1 MIDAGDEHLDDIAL
15 AEMLDGTGDV
25 EAHRARVTH
34 VAQCSDCRVALA
46 ELEGLVRD
54 PSVRAE
60 LERPEWRTRPKIVA
74 PPTRRRSVRIV
85 AGSLAAAA
93 LLVLGVRAVTSRGIA
108 NGDAPLLRHA
118 TISAAAAPRLVVPT
132 VIAGLV
138 DSLTWTAVPRADR
151 YRVTIFDASG
161 GVAWETEVGDT
172 SIGVPREIAARWTGQ
187 LRWRVKARTSFD
199 RWVDSEFGEFAVDG
213 ASR

>member
-15 AEMLDGTGDV
+15 AELLDGTGDP
-25 EAHRARVTH
+25 EANRARVTH
-34 VAQCSDCRVALA
+34 VAQCTGCRAALA
-46 ELEGLVRD
+46 ELEELVRD

-60 LERPEWRTRPKIVA
+60 LERPEFRARPATVVLS
-74 PPTRRRSVRIV
+74 TRRRSARVL

-93 LLVLGVRAVTSRGIA
+93 LLLLGVRAMSSRGIA
-108 NGDAPLLRHA
+108 SDDAPRLRHA
-118 TISAAAAPRLVVPT
+118 TISAAAAPRLVAPT
-132 VIAGLV
+132 LIAGLL

-161 GVAWETEVGDT
+161 GVAWEVEVSDT
-172 SIGVPREIAARWTGQ
+172 SVGVPREIAARWSGQ

-199 RWVDSEFGEFAVDG
+199 RWVDSDFGEFSIAGV
-213 ASR
+213 AK

>member
-1 MIDAGDEHLDDIAL
+1 MIDTGDEHLDDIAL
-15 AEMLDGTGDV
+15 AELLDGTG
-25 EAHRARVTH
+25 ELETNRLRVTH
-34 VAQCSDCRVALA
+34 VAQCTDCRAALA
-46 ELEGLVRD
+46 ELEALVRD

-60 LERPEWRTRPKIVA
+60 LQRPEWRARPGTVVLPA
-74 PPTRRRSVRIV
+74 TRRSARIL

-93 LLVLGVRAVTSRGIA
+93 LLLLGVRAMTSRGIA
-108 NGDAPLLRHA
+108 SDDTPRLRHA
-118 TISAAAAPRLVVPT
+118 TISTAAAPRLIAPT

-161 GVAWETEVGDT
+161 GVAWEAEVGDT
-172 SIGVPREIAARWTGQ
+172 SVGVPREIAAKWTGQ

-199 RWVDSEFGEFAVDG
+199 RWVDSEFGEFSIPGV
-213 ASR
+213 SK